1 LSGFNSNATDSSCI
15 LFRTTTRLA
24 ASSCLSRFYS
34 YASLGTWKGT
44 KLEFDE
50 KDDFGFK
57 TPSLEGIAIALHQLT
72 FRQLKMNKTQ

>member
-1 LSGFNSNATDSSCI
+1 LPLQVAYPAFT
-15 LFRTTTRLA
+15 LTHRLA
-24 ASSCLSRFYS
+24 HA
-34 YASLGTWKGT
+34 WKGT